1 MKSVLKYPGAK
12 NRLASWIC
20 EYIPKHD
27 VYVEP
32 FAGSLAVF
40 FNKQRS
46 HIETVN
52 DIDEEIVNFFRIL
65 RDRSDE
71 LERAIE
77 FTPFSRSEYKA
88 AYEPSYDD
96 LERARRFAVKCWM
109 GFGCG
114 NLYQNGFKSG
124 QQTNSPNPARAWGE
138 LPEIMKL
145 ATERLK
151 GVQIENLPALELIKR
166 YDTEDVFIY
175 ADPPYLHG
183 TRKNYLYKHEM
194 KDADHEKLLNVLV
207 KHQGKILLSGYD
219 NDMYNDILQGWNKV
233 QKHTRAEGGRARTE
247 NGSLL
252 TYVASP
258 IMDALEQSTEFT
270 RKIELTQIA
279 EGGIGIETRVTEID
293 GVPIME
299 VIDDERFY
307 DAFDWEP
314 TEGGFAPLKKVAE
327 DTSNHV
333 AAVTG
338 AHKINVLV
346 ACGQTCKTVPKI
358 ASIYYFNPGTHTE
371 GDGYLYQN
379 RSLSDTF
386 VFPNGRDG
394 KVDSVYV
401 DVDTMEYTG
410 E

>member
-166 YDTEDVFIY
+166 YD
-175 ADPPYLHG
+175 
-183 TRKNYLYKHEM
+183 
-194 KDADHEKLLNVLV
+194 HEKLLNVLV
-207 KHQGKILLSGYD
+207 KHPGKILLSGYD
-219 NDMYNDILQGWNKV
+219 NDMYNDVLQGWNKV
-233 QKHTRAEGGRARTE
+233 QKNTRAEGGRARTE
-247 NGSLL
+247 TLWMNYEVENGQISL
-252 TYVASP
+252 
-258 IMDALEQSTEFT
+258 IM
-270 RKIELTQIA
+270 
-279 EGGIGIETRVTEID
+279 
-293 GVPIME
+293 
-299 VIDDERFY
+299 
-307 DAFDWEP
+307 
-314 TEGGFAPLKKVAE
+314 
-327 DTSNHV
+327 
-333 AAVTG
+333 
-338 AHKINVLV
+338 
-346 ACGQTCKTVPKI
+346 
-358 ASIYYFNPGTHTE
+358 
-371 GDGYLYQN
+371 
-379 RSLSDTF
+379 
-386 VFPNGRDG
+386 
-394 KVDSVYV
+394 
-401 DVDTMEYTG
+401 
-410 E
+410 